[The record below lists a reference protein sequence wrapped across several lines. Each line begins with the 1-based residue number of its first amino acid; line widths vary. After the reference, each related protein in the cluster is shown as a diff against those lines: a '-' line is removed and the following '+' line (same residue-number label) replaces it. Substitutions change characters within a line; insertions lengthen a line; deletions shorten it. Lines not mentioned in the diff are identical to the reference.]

1 VRRAAEA
8 CSRRRLPPHAL
19 LLLLIIIIIIIIVGD
34 IVRIHQRFRA
44 AVVVVPNSPDARE
57 A

>member
-8 CSRRRLPPHAL
+8 CSRRRVCLPPHAL
-19 LLLLIIIIIIIIVGD
+19 LLLIIIIIIVGD

>member
-19 LLLLIIIIIIIIVGD
+19 LLLLLLIIIIVGD

>member
-19 LLLLIIIIIIIIVGD
+19 LLLLIIIIIIVGD

>member
-19 LLLLIIIIIIIIVGD
+19 LLLLLIIIVGD
-34 IVRIHQRFRA
+34 IVRIHQPFRA

>member
-19 LLLLIIIIIIIIVGD
+19 LLLLLIIIIIVGD

>member
-19 LLLLIIIIIIIIVGD
+19 LLLLIIIIIVGD